1 MNNKKMSYEST
12 DTPTVKAGAALKLVG
27 LAENI
32 FPSLPSDHP
41 NTITA
46 SLCYYLK
53 MMRSTR

>member
-1 MNNKKMSYEST
+1 MSYEST